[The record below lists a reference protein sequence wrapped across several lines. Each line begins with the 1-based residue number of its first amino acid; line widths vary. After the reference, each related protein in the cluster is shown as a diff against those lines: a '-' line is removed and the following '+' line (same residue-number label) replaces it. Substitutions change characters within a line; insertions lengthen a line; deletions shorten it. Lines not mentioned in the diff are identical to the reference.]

1 MRKTG
6 FVFLGLA
13 ALAVV
18 SCTSVAP
25 VRVSAGDQC
34 FRCRR
39 TIMDTRFAGETIE
52 PNGFVSKFRA
62 PGCMA
67 KYLVAHPDERGAV
80 FVTDYTSGKMVSPD
94 AALFVPVLIDPAT
107 GEREYRAYQQK
118 ADADGAAVRE
128 HTIPVAWSVVLEKA
142 RS

>member
-13 ALAVV
+13 TLAVV

-25 VRVSAGDQC
+25 VKVSTGEQC

-39 TIMDTRFAGETIE
+39 TIMDTRFAGETID

-67 KYLVAHPDERGAV
+67 KYLEAHPDERGTT
-80 FVTDYTSGKMVSPD
+80 FVTDYATGKMVNPD
-94 AALFVPVLIDPAT
+94 AALFVPVLIDPNS
-107 GEREYRAYQQK
+107 GEREYQAYLQK
-118 ADADGAAVRE
+118 ADAAAAAIRE
-128 HTIPVAWSVVLEKA
+128 HTVPVAWSVVLEKA